1 MSIKKYILNQKPN
14 WTLDLIA
21 AGFAAIA
28 LALVLCGIPT
38 WASYTVLGAGLA
50 SVGLCALWYWQA
62 GVRARLLHVVTVTV
76 FMVLIGFILANIA
89 HYLNQYYPGSGGL
102 IF

>member
-1 MSIKKYILNQKPN
+1 MSIKNYILNQKPN

-28 LALVLCGIPT
+28 LVLVLCGIPI
-38 WASYTVLGAGLA
+38 WAAYTVLGAGLA
-50 SVGLCALWYWQA
+50 SVGLCATWYWQA
-62 GVRARLLHVVTVTV
+62 GVRGRLLHVVTVTV
-76 FMVLIGFILANIA
+76 FMVLIGFILTNVV
-89 HYLNQYYPGSGGL
+89 HYLNRLYPESGSL